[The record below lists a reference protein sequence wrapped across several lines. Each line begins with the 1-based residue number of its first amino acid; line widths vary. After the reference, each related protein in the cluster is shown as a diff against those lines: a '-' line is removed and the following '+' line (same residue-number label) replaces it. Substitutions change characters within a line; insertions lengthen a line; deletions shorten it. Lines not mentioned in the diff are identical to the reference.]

1 MKNKSY
7 AENSLHLLF
16 SIFIFL
22 IYSFS
27 FAQKQDTVRF
37 NYKFNGNSLPVSVI
51 DFKIDSKI
59 KVPLLLFLHGAG
71 ERGVDNKMQLL
82 GGIPD
87 IIKVLK
93 NDIKSSCIVV
103 APQCPKDLKWVDTDW
118 TKASH
123 KMNSEMTWPLAATV
137 KLIDSI
143 LMNNDKID
151 QERVYVAGLSMGGFG
166 TWELLQRFPEKF
178 TAAIPVCGGGDKDL
192 AENIKKIPVWA
203 FHGKKDKVV
212 LVNRTTDMVEKM
224 KKVNKNVKVT
234 IYPTDG
240 HYIWKKAFGN
250 REVINWLF
258 SKRKN
263 H

>member
-1 MKNKSY
+1 MKNKIYLQNTSR
-7 AENSLHLLF
+7 
-16 SIFIFL
+16 IFIL
-22 IYSFS
+22 ICIGFICTFSYS
-27 FAQKQDTVRF
+27 QKQDTVRF
-37 NYKFNGNSLPVSVI
+37 NYKFNGNSLPVSII
-51 DFKIDSKI
+51 DFKFDSET
-59 KVPLLLFLHGAG
+59 KVPLLIFLHGAG
-71 ERGVDNKMQLL
+71 ERGIDNKMQLL

-87 IIKVLK
+87 ILKVLK
-93 NDIKSSCIVV
+93 TDLKYSCIVV

-143 LMNNDKID
+143 LKYNDKID
-151 QERVYVAGLSMGGFG
+151 MDRIYVAGLSMGGFG

-178 TAAIPVCGGGDKDL
+178 TAAIPVCGGGDKEL
-192 AENIKKIPVWA
+192 AANIKNTPVWA

-224 KKVNKNVKVT
+224 KKVNKNVKMT
-234 IYPTDG
+234 IYPADG

-250 REVINWLF
+250 RDVINWLF